1 MLGKMKRFLYAMLVL
16 VVMGSKPVMAG
27 DPASP
32 APYTFKTTEED
43 VVLEVERGKGEVVL
57 HLLVKDLSQYDH
69 ILVERSAENQNYFGQ
84 CKYIS
89 CAEEKTVNDQLT
101 KQDKYPFSAAKDVYY
116 RIKTVTKDGVSRVY
130 PAVLLAAV
138 Q

>member
-1 MLGKMKRFLYAMLVL
+1 ML
-16 VVMGSKPVMAG
+16 VVMLVGVKPVWAG
-27 DPASP
+27 DPATP
-32 APYTFKTTEED
+32 AAYTFKSTDED
-43 VVLEVERGKGEVVL
+43 VVLEVERVKGEVLL
-57 HLLVKDLSQYDH
+57 HLLVKDLNQYDH

-89 CAEEKTVNDQLT
+89 CAEEKPVNDQLM

-116 RIKTVTKDGVSRVY
+116 RIKTVTRDGVSRVY

>member
-1 MLGKMKRFLYAMLVL
+1 MLNAMKRFLFVL
-16 VVMGSKPVMAG
+16 VGFMMLGLSSKAG
-27 DPASP
+27 DPA
-32 APYTFKTTEED
+32 ATYIFKSTDED

-57 HLLVKDLSQYDH
+57 HLLVKNMGQYDH

-89 CAEEKTVNDQLT
+89 CADEKTVNDQLT

-116 RIKTVTKDGVSRVY
+116 RIKTVTKDGISRVY